1 MVGTEA
7 EMEHEELRKGEILIK
22 NLLVMLIV
30 CNHRGHLLQFFEIGT
45 GQDASDDEVP
55 DKSQ

>member
-1 MVGTEA
+1 
-7 EMEHEELRKGEILIK
+7 MEHEEFRKSKILIK
-22 NLLVMLIV
+22 HLLVVLKV
-30 CNHRGHLLQFFEIGT
+30 RNHRGHLLQFFEIGT